1 MPNTTPL
8 ISSENATN
16 TLHVTML
23 IYPHVLATG
32 LTLPIEMLLA
42 GEAFARSQ
50 RSVSLKTKPLQTS
63 KKLNIQLLGE
73 NNQPIKSRAGMQ
85 FVPDL
90 WLNHTNNRN
99 TDTGNTDY
107 KSIDSKEMATVPDI
121 IVVPSLWRNPRPVLK
136 SNQRLIAWLKSCWQQ
151 GSTLIGVGTGVCFL
165 AESGLLDGH
174 SATTH
179 WHYEAQFKRDYP
191 QVELKP
197 DFFITQSERIYCAA
211 SLNALADIIVHFIA
225 QTYGKAAAQNV
236 ERNFSHE
243 IRRPY
248 EEQRYLEGAVD
259 RHPDELIAQIQFWM
273 RTNLSAEI
281 NLVQLAQQF
290 GLSQR
295 SFTRRFKAATGT
307 RATQY
312 WQQLRI
318 ESAKDLL
325 ASSNLSIQEIAY
337 HVGYQD
343 QGHLTRLF
351 KQNLAL
357 TPKDYR
363 AMVRK
368 KLFSE
373 Q

>member
-1 MPNTTPL
+1 MPLNQENTTPTDQL
-8 ISSENATN
+8 RVS
-16 TLHVTML
+16 LV
-23 IYPHVLATG
+23 IYQHVLATG
-32 LTLPIEMLLA
+32 LTLPLEMLLA
-42 GEAFARSQ
+42 GEAFARRYNKSAMKLHTQLVSQ
-50 RSVSLKTKPLQTS
+50 
-63 KKLNIQLLGE
+63 E
-73 NNQPIKSRAGMQ
+73 NKAITSRAGIQ
-85 FVPDL
+85 FLPDVTIEQL
-90 WLNHTNNRN
+90 TLNEE
-99 TDTGNTDY
+99 
-107 KSIDSKEMATVPDI
+107 KVPDI
-121 IVVPSLWRNPRPVLK
+121 ILVPSLWRNPRPILK
-136 SNQRLIAWLKSCWQQ
+136 KHTKLIAWLKHCWQH
-151 GSTLIGVGTGVCFL
+151 GATLLAVGTGVCFL
-165 AESGLLDGH
+165 AESGLLDNH

-179 WHYEAQFKRDYP
+179 WHYVDQFKRDYP
-191 QVELKP
+191 KVELKP

-211 SLNALADIIVHFIA
+211 SLNALADIIVHLIN
-225 QTYGKAAAQNV
+225 QNYGRAAAQNV

-243 IRRPY
+243 IRKPY

-259 RHPDELIAQIQFWM
+259 RHADELIAQIQFWL
-273 RTNLSAEI
+273 RTNLSSELNLAE
-281 NLVQLAQQF
+281 LAEEF

-295 SFTRRFKAATGT
+295 SFTRRFKMATGL

-318 ESAKDLL
+318 ETAKDLL

-368 KLFSE
+368 KLFS
-373 Q
+373 QN

>member
-1 MPNTTPL
+1 MPLNKGNNSPAEQL
-8 ISSENATN
+8 QVS
-16 TLHVTML
+16 LV
-23 IYPHVLATG
+23 IYQHVLATG
-32 LTLPIEMLLA
+32 LTLPLEMLLA
-42 GEAFARSQ
+42 GEAFARRYDKSAMKLHTQLVSQ
-50 RSVSLKTKPLQTS
+50 EDKAIT
-63 KKLNIQLLGE
+63 
-73 NNQPIKSRAGMQ
+73 SRAGLQ
-85 FVPDL
+85 FLPDVTIEQL
-90 WLNHTNNRN
+90 KVNEE
-99 TDTGNTDY
+99 
-107 KSIDSKEMATVPDI
+107 KVPDI
-121 IVVPSLWRNPRPVLK
+121 ILVPSLWRNPRPVLK
-136 SNQRLIAWLKSCWQQ
+136 KHAKLIAWLKYCWQQ
-151 GSTLIGVGTGVCFL
+151 GSTLLAVGTGVCFL
-165 AESGLLDGH
+165 AESGMLDNH

-179 WHYEAQFKRDYP
+179 WHYVDQFKRDYP
-191 QVELKP
+191 KVELKP

-211 SLNALADIIVHFIA
+211 SLNALADIIVHLIN
-225 QTYGKAAAQNV
+225 QNYGRAAAQNV

-243 IRRPY
+243 IRKPY

-259 RHPDELIAQIQFWM
+259 RHADELIAQIQFWL
-273 RTNLSAEI
+273 RTNLSSDMSLTELAEE
-281 NLVQLAQQF
+281 F

-295 SFTRRFKAATGT
+295 SFTRRFKMATGL

-318 ESAKDLL
+318 ETAKDLL

-368 KLFSE
+368 KLFS
-373 Q
+373 QN